1 MRHCDDVTSKELLIT
16 YITLEFNLST
26 APQLFIVNYS
36 LNSKAV
42 ISMTAFVFFTISCE
56 IYRTK

>member
-26 APQLFIVNYS
+26 APRICSISSNTDIYSCRNYGKLS
-36 LNSKAV
+36 VWWGLR
-42 ISMTAFVFFTISCE
+42 I
-56 IYRTK
+56 